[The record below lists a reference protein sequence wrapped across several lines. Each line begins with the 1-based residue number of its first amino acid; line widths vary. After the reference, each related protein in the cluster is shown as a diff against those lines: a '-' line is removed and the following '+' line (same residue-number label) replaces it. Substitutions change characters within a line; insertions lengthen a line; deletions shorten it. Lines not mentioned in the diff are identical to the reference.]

1 MDDMLG
7 YEVGARAP
15 PDGGKGASAMMFAG
29 RPPNDATKSRPP
41 FLRFSFVRFLAL
53 GSTIRISFGD
63 LRYEVEG
70 SCEYVVVSI
79 SHCSNVEITTC

>member
-1 MDDMLG
+1 MDEMLG

-41 FLRFSFVRFLAL
+41 FLRSGLFAFGFGVH
-53 GSTIRISFGD
+53 RISFGD
-63 LRYEVEG
+63 LRY
-70 SCEYVVVSI
+70 
-79 SHCSNVEITTC
+79 

>member
-1 MDDMLG
+1 MEEMLG

-41 FLRFSFVRFLAL
+41 FSAFLFVRFWLL
-53 GSTIRISFGD
+53 EGPHFYFVDFRSD
-63 LRYEVEG
+63 L
-70 SCEYVVVSI
+70 
-79 SHCSNVEITTC
+79 

>member
-41 FLRFSFVRFLAL
+41 FLRSRFTFGLW
-53 GSTIRISFGD
+53 GPQSGISFGD
-63 LRYEVEG
+63 FALL
-70 SCEYVVVSI
+70 S
-79 SHCSNVEITTC
+79 

>member
-1 MDDMLG
+1 MLG

-41 FLRFSFVRFLAL
+41 FSAFLFVRFWLFGG
-53 GSTIRISFGD
+53 GSTLLISLISFD
-63 LRYEVEG
+63 LLRLRG
-70 SCEYVVVSI
+70 TVSAW
-79 SHCSNVEITTC
+79 

>member
-1 MDDMLG
+1 MEEMLA

-41 FLRFSFVRFLAL
+41 FLFIRFCLLVSVCSFLAL
-53 GSTIRISFGD
+53 GVHTSDFVWRLALLT
-63 LRYEVEG
+63 
-70 SCEYVVVSI
+70 
-79 SHCSNVEITTC
+79 